1 MNQVK
6 QTLRRSGIRIMAHLI
21 SLLGSFAAVLIL
33 AVINGSIGYLCAM
46 SVTLFGA
53 LGVAKALGEPI
64 WPSYEWI
71 IALAVGCGILRGL
84 LRYIEQYSNHYIA
97 FHLLA
102 ILRDKIFGVLRKLC
116 PAKLESKQKGNIIAM
131 LTSDIETLEVFYAHT
146 ISPVAIAFLMTIV
159 MICYIGHFAW
169 QLGILALLAYLL
181 VGIAIPLF
189 ISKQSKN

>member
-6 QTLRRSGIRIMAHLI
+6 QTLRRSGISIMAHLI

-64 WPSYEWI
+64 WLSYEWI

-102 ILRDKIFGVLRKLC
+102 IL
-116 PAKLESKQKGNIIAM
+116 
-131 LTSDIETLEVFYAHT
+131 
-146 ISPVAIAFLMTIV
+146 
-159 MICYIGHFAW
+159 
-169 QLGILALLAYLL
+169 
-181 VGIAIPLF
+181 
-189 ISKQSKN
+189 